1 MVRFVMA
8 GMACLALMSC
18 GGGRSGASGDISK
31 ACMSS
36 HRTAANPALC
46 SCIQRAAN
54 QTLRGSDQTRAAELF
69 GDPQKAQDTRQSDNP
84 ATEAFWLRYKNFA
97 QTAETMCRA

>member
-8 GMACLALMSC
+8 SLACLTLISC
-18 GGGRSGASGDISK
+18 GGGRSSASGDVAR

-36 HRTAANPALC
+36 HRTAANSSLC

-69 GDPQKAQDTRQSDNP
+69 GDPQKAQDTRQSNNS

-97 QTAETMCRA
+97 QTAETMCRG